1 MASELQLRFGFGDLG
16 FGVENLSEEG
26 RNRYKEKPEPHRR
39 RWKVCLACLLPLFLV
54 PIINALPLLLHFLIG
69 KIYALLGWEYRKP
82 ERVPPACPYK
92 PVAKKDAQVGEEASG
107 DPHSI
112 TKAAAAA
119 NVQNGDKDD

>member
-1 MASELQLRFGFGDLG
+1 MRKKNPPLVAKKSVQRKARTGSVLQ
-16 FGVENLSEEG
+16 
-26 RNRYKEKPEPHRR
+26 
-39 RWKVCLACLLPLFLV
+39 VCLACLLPLFLV